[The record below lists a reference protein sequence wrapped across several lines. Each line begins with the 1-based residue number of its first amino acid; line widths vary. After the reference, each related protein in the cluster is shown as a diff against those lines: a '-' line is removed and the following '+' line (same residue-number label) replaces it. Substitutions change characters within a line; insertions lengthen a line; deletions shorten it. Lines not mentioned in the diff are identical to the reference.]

1 MRRSDLNVRSLAA
14 TAALALTAGL
24 LVATPAQAATSDTFT
39 PQTILAPGLPE
50 GGGVDHNVT
59 PVGTISLNMT
69 ATQTAYVVSK
79 MRVNNATIRSLF
91 DNEVVC
97 QGPGGWSKNMV
108 IGENVYDTNSG
119 SPLEDMTLYTRF
131 LVHPG
136 VAGTVTCTAIVRGN
150 SLNANDATYRLVSG
164 YIMFADTSVTNA
176 TNGQPVQSS
185 VSVGP
190 HWGVHGLDAGL
201 PVVRLPALDYFTLP
215 STVRGL
221 NVVGDVE
228 LMICRPK
235 TPCDKYGSAMV
246 KFTLVVNQWK
256 SDGTLCTTDSSV
268 KVTHDVPYWVHHKY
282 VPLNKADFAV
292 STAPGCIPRFNAY
305 VKAEW
310 LGGET
315 AAIQGPALDLTD
327 SRGSTTKHDSD
338 MSHAY
343 VLPY

>member
-1 MRRSDLNVRSLAA
+1 MTVRSLAA
-14 TAALALTAGL
+14 AAVLALTAGL
-24 LVATPAQAATSDTFT
+24 LVPTLAQAATSDTFD
-39 PQTILAPGLPE
+39 PQTITVPRSPQE
-50 GGGVDHNVT
+50 GEELVHSVT
-59 PVGTISLNMT
+59 PVGTVSLDMT

-79 MRVNNATIRSLF
+79 MRVNSATIRSLF

-97 QGPGGWSKNMV
+97 TGPGGWTKNMV
-108 IGENVYDTNSG
+108 IGENVYDVHSG
-119 SPLEDMTLYTRF
+119 SPLQDVTLYTRF

-136 VAGTVTCTAIVRGN
+136 VAGRVTCIANVRGN
-150 SLNANDATYRLVSG
+150 SLSNESAATYRLVSG

-176 TNGQPVQSS
+176 TDGQPVQSS
-185 VSVGP
+185 VPVGP
-190 HWGVHGLDAGL
+190 HYGVYGLDAGL
-201 PVVRLPALDYFTLP
+201 RVQRQPVLDYFTLP

-235 TPCDKYGSAMV
+235 TACNKDGTAMV
-246 KFTLVVNQWK
+246 KFTLVINQWK
-256 SDGTLCTTDSSV
+256 SDGTLCRTDDSL

-292 STAPGCIPRFNAY
+292 STAPGCVPRFNAY

-310 LGGET
+310 LRGQT
-315 AAIQGPALDLTD
+315 AGIQGTAHNLSDT
-327 SRGSTTKHDSD
+327 SGSSAKHSSD

>member
-1 MRRSDLNVRSLAA
+1 VNLSRSLAA
-14 TAALALTAGL
+14 TAVLALTAGL
-24 LVATPAQAATSDTFT
+24 LVATPAHAATSVTFT
-39 PQTILAPGLPE
+39 PRTILAPGLPS
-50 GGGVDHNVT
+50 GGGVDQNVT
-59 PVGTISLNMT
+59 PVGTISLNLT
-69 ATQTAYVVSK
+69 ATQTVYVVSK

-97 QGPGGWSKNMV
+97 RGPGGWSKNMV
-108 IGENVYDTNSG
+108 IGQNVYDLNSG
-119 SPLEDMTLYTRF
+119 SPLQDVTLYTRF

-136 VAGTVTCTAIVRGN
+136 VAGTVTCTANVRGN
-150 SLNANDATYRLVSG
+150 SLNSNDATYRLVSG

-176 TNGQPVQSS
+176 TDGQPVQAS
-185 VSVGP
+185 VSA
-190 HWGVHGLDAGL
+190 GVHSLNAGI
-201 PVVRLPALDYFTLP
+201 PQVRLPALDYFNLP

-228 LMICRPK
+228 LMICWPSS
-235 TPCDKYGSAMV
+235 PCDRYNTALV
-246 KFTLVVNQWK
+246 KFTLFVNQWK
-256 SDGTLCTTDSSV
+256 SDGTLCKTDSSV
-268 KVTHDVPYWVHHKY
+268 QVTHDVPYWVHHKY
-282 VPLNKADFAV
+282 VPLNKADFTV

-315 AAIQGPALDLTD
+315 AGIQGTSLGLPD
-327 SRGSTTKHDSD
+327 SRGSTTTHDSD